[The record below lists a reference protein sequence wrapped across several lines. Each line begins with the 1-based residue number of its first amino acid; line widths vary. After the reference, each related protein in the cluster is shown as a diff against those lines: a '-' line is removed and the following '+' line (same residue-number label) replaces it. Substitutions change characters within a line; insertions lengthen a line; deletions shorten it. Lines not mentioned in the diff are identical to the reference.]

1 MWTDIN
7 DDYDVEFFM
16 EPGAKSPNYFNGI
29 GEDDMEQEV
38 CALSQIRDETSDRR
52 PEHSH
57 SHTQPAA
64 ATQKGLKLFKIR
76 FPFLIQAVQCEY
88 KVSIQCQYGH
98 CASSET
104 PN

>member
-1 MWTDIN
+1 
-7 DDYDVEFFM
+7 M

-88 KVSIQCQYGH
+88 GSIVRGVISRKILVLLKVIDIFLK
-98 CASSET
+98 
-104 PN
+104 

>member
-38 CALSQIRDETSDRR
+38 CALSQIRDETSDRNER
-52 PEHSH
+52 VTHRE
-57 SHTQPAA
+57 QR
-64 ATQKGLKLFKIR
+64 KGRELLKTR
-76 FPFLIQAVQCEY
+76 FPFSFLSFKDDTTCVME
-88 KVSIQCQYGH
+88 
-98 CASSET
+98 
-104 PN
+104 N

>member
-7 DDYDVEFFM
+7 DDDYDVEFFM

-88 KVSIQCQYGH
+88 KVSIVLWY
-98 CASSET
+98 
-104 PN
+104 

>member
-57 SHTQPAA
+57 SYTHSQQQPHR
-64 ATQKGLKLFKIR
+64 KDLNYLRYDFLFSYRLSNVNIR
-76 FPFLIQAVQCEY
+76 
-88 KVSIQCQYGH
+88 
-98 CASSET
+98 
-104 PN
+104 